1 MAEDKAG
8 GEEAFEARTRQLLAA
23 HGPLLLRMAAGSIE
37 YGLAHRKVQ
46 AVRLEDY
53 PIDLQA
59 QGACFVTL
67 NREGR
72 LRGCIGSPQA
82 HQPMARDVVENA
94 YSAAFRDP
102 RFPGL
107 APEELEGLA
116 LSISVLS
123 PQAPIAFSGEADLL
137 AKLRPHVDGLV
148 IADGPRRALFL
159 PSVWEQLPD
168 RRQFLAHLKN
178 KAGMPLD
185 QFSPDFKAWRFI
197 AEEMKASALPDPLSI
212 WSRRP

>member
-1 MAEDKAG
+1 MPDADS
-8 GEEAFEARTRQLLAA
+8 FEARTRQLLAA

-37 YGLAHRKVQ
+37 FGLAHRKTQPVK
-46 AVRLEDY
+46 LEDY
-53 PIDLQA
+53 PADLRE

-67 NREGR
+67 YRQGR

-82 HQPMARDVVENA
+82 HQPLARDVIENA

-107 APEELEGLA
+107 ATEELEGLA

-123 PQAPIAFSGEADLL
+123 PQSPIVFSGEAGLL
-137 AKLRPHVDGLV
+137 AALRPHVDGLV

-168 RRQFLAHLKN
+168 PRQFLGHLKM
-178 KAGMPLD
+178 KAGMPAD
-185 QFSPDFKAWRFI
+185 HFSPDFKAWRFI
-197 AEEMKASALPDPLSI
+197 AEELKAAELPDPLSI